1 MLKTFLAST
10 AIASLVAFGAYA
22 QENPDAS
29 SHEDA
34 AGENQMAPANSPTPE
49 AGDDAVL
56 PEAGQTV
63 EDPAAATPDAA
74 GEEGMAPMQAQ
85 EEPAAPAGEDMAPM
99 QAQEQPAAP
108 AGTPAEEYTEV
119 DAATLSADDLIGT
132 SIQTF
137 DDQTVATVND
147 VILNADGKVEN
158 VVAEFGGFLGFGA
171 RTVLL
176 TMDDIEVLK
185 DPSDNLVVR
194 TDLTPEA
201 IETRPDYEG

>member
-10 AIASLVAFGAYA
+10 AIASLVAFGVYA

-49 AGDDAVL
+49 TGDDAIL
-56 PEAGQTV
+56 PEAGQTA
-63 EDPAAATPDAA
+63 EDPAAASPDPAT

-85 EEPAAPAGEDMAPM
+85 EEPAAPAGDVAPM

-119 DAATLSADDLIGT
+119 DVATLSADDLIGT

-147 VILNADGKVEN
+147 VILNADGKVE
-158 VVAEFGGFLGFGA
+158 
-171 RTVLL
+171 RTITFPDNKDQHHRAPLLFHENSLLIGTDNGQVLFYPL
-176 TMDDIEVLK
+176 L
-185 DPSDNLVVR
+185 
-194 TDLTPEA
+194 
-201 IETRPDYEG
+201 

>member
-10 AIASLVAFGAYA
+10 AIATLAAFGAYA

-49 AGDDAVL
+49 TGDDTIL
-56 PEAGQTV
+56 PEAGETA
-63 EDPAAATPDAA
+63 EDPGAASPAT
-74 GEEGMAPMQAQ
+74 GEEGMTPMQAQ
-85 EEPAAPAGEDMAPM
+85 EEPAAPAGEEMAPM

-108 AGTPAEEYTEV
+108 AGEAAEYTEV
-119 DAATLSADDLIGT
+119 DVTTLSADDLIGT

-137 DDQTVATVND
+137 DDQTIATVND
-147 VILNADGKVEN
+147 VILNDEGKVEN

-185 DPSDNLVVR
+185 DPNDNLVVR

>member
-1 MLKTFLAST
+1 MT
-10 AIASLVAFGAYA
+10 
-22 QENPDAS
+22 
-29 SHEDA
+29 
-34 AGENQMAPANSPTPE
+34 
-49 AGDDAVL
+49 
-56 PEAGQTV
+56 
-63 EDPAAATPDAA
+63 
-74 GEEGMAPMQAQ
+74 PMQAQ
-85 EEPAAPAGEDMAPM
+85 EEPAAPAGEEMAPM

-108 AGTPAEEYTEV
+108 AGEAAEYTEV
-119 DAATLSADDLIGT
+119 DVTTLSADDLIGT

-137 DDQTVATVND
+137 DDQTIATVND
-147 VILNADGKVEN
+147 VILNDEGKVEN

-185 DPSDNLVVR
+185 DPNDNLVVR